1 MGDYMRFKR
10 LIVWSV
16 IILLWFLFTSYQ
28 LREGFNKTVVIPNP
42 YTVVKSFIDIVKNG
56 YANASLL
63 SHIGVSYYRM
73 LSAILFAIVFAIP
86 LGLLCGYVKKIE
98 VVVSTVVEFIR
109 PLPPLAY
116 YTIIILAT
124 SIGNTSKIILLFI
137 AAFAPLYIACV
148 QAVKQVKKDHIL
160 AVKSLGANEYQ
171 VFRHVVLPS
180 ALPNIFTGLRTA
192 IGVSFTTLVSAEM
205 VAATAGL
212 GYMILFAYN
221 VYQTK
226 VVFVGII
233 IIGISALLLD
243 GLIKWSEEKIIF
255 WKGES

>member
-1 MGDYMRFKR
+1 MKYKR
-10 LIVWSV
+10 TVVWLVV
-16 IILLWFLFTSYQ
+16 IALWFILTSYQ
-28 LREGFNKTVVIPNP
+28 LQPNFSKTVVIPNP
-42 YTVVKSFIDIVKNG
+42 YIVLQSFIDIVQNG
-56 YANASLL
+56 YANGTLL
-63 SHIGVSYYRM
+63 EHIGASYYRM
-73 LSAILFAIVFAIP
+73 FAAIIFAILFAIP
-86 LGLLCGYVKKIE
+86 LGLLCGYIPKIE
-98 VVVSTVVEFIR
+98 VVVSTIVEFIR

-124 SIGNTSKIILLFI
+124 SIGNSSKIILLFI

-160 AVKSLGANEYQ
+160 AVKSLGASEFE

-205 VAATAGL
+205 VAATSGL

-243 GLIKWSEEKIIF
+243 GFIKWSENKLVF
-255 WKGES
+255 WRGEA

>member
-1 MGDYMRFKR
+1 MKFKR
-10 LIVWSV
+10 TMVWV
-16 IILLWFLFTSYQ
+16 VVILLWFVFTSYQ
-28 LREGFNKTVVIPNP
+28 LQADFNRTVVFPNP
-42 YTVVKSFIDIVKNG
+42 VLVVQSFIQIAKDG
-56 YANASLL
+56 YAGVSLL
-63 SHIGVSYYRM
+63 SHIGATFYRM
-73 LSAILFAIVFAIP
+73 IAAIFFAIIFAIP
-86 LGLLCGYVKKIE
+86 LGLLCGYVEKIE
-98 VVVSTVVEFIR
+98 VVVSTIIEFVR

-124 SIGNTSKIILLFI
+124 SIGDISKIVLLFI

-160 AVKSLGANEYQ
+160 AVKSLGGSELD

-205 VAATAGL
+205 VAATKGL

-221 VYQTK
+221 FYQTD

-233 IIGISALLLD
+233 LIGISALMLD
-243 GLIKWSEEKIIF
+243 GFIKYSENKLVF
-255 WKGES
+255 WRGEQ

>member
-42 YTVVKSFIDIVKNG
+42 YTVLKSFIDIVKNG

-243 GLIKWSEEKIIF
+243 GLIKWSEEKIVF